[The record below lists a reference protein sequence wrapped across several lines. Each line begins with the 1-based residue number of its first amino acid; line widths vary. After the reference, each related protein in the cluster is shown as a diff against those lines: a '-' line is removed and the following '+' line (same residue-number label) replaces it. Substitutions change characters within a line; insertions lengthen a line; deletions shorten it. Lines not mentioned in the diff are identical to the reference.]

1 MKINTAKISEL
12 DKVIS
17 EVEGKSSK
25 RTINADEV
33 LRLIKKIEET
43 LSVIAPK
50 SEWVGSEFKVTTGGK
65 VASSYFGT
73 ANATFVAIKRFTSG
87 WFVTDVERSPLK
99 SRDIYPVRLPKL
111 SKSHRHQI
119 SIFN

>member
-1 MKINTAKISEL
+1 MKINTTKISAL
-12 DKVIS
+12 DKAIS

-33 LRLIKKIEET
+33 LRHIKKVETT
-43 LSVIAPK
+43 LSIIAPK

-65 VASSYFGT
+65 VASSYFGS
-73 ANATFVAIKRFTSG
+73 ANATFVTIKRFASG
-87 WFVTDVERSPLK
+87 WFATEVERSPLK
-99 SRDIYPVRLPKL
+99 SRDIYPVKLPKL
-111 SKSHRHQI
+111 SESHRHQI